1 MRKALKHGFFSAL
14 AWTFLLA
21 SRSLPSKGSLKLG
34 EALGYLIL
42 RFDVKGRRIAY
53 GNLSSSFPSLTP
65 KEIKGMVARCYRNLG
80 MSIAEFSRLPRLSK
94 EEINGMAEVEG
105 IENLEAALRKGRGV
119 ILLTAHLGNWEL
131 LGAVLAARGYEV
143 NAIVSRLKVK
153 GLDRLVGRIRRSIGV
168 NPLPREALKSAVES
182 LKRNQILA
190 ILADIDTRARGA
202 FVKFFG
208 RRAFTPIGPILISLR
223 TGAPIV
229 PAFIVREGEKHRVF
243 ILEPLKLE
251 GDPPSDAQR
260 FTELIE
266 SFVRRYPDQWI
277 WMHRRWREV

>member
-14 AWTFLLA
+14 AWAFLLA
-21 SRSLPSKGSLKLG
+21 SRALPQKGSLKLG
-34 EALGYLIL
+34 EALGRLIC
-42 RFDVKGRRIAY
+42 RFDAEGRRIAY
-53 GNLSSSFPSLTP
+53 GNLSSSFPSLSP
-65 KEIKGMVARCYRNLG
+65 KEIRWMVVRCYRNLG
-80 MSIAEFSRLPRLSK
+80 VSIAEFSRLPRLSR
-94 EEINGMAEVEG
+94 ERISGMAEVEG
-105 IENLEAALRKGRGV
+105 VENLEAALRGGRGA

-168 NPLPREALKSAVES
+168 NPIPRESLKSAVES

-190 ILADIDTRARGA
+190 ILADIDTRARGV
-202 FVKFFG
+202 FVRFFG
-208 RRAFTPIGPILISLR
+208 RRAFAPIGPISISLQ

-229 PAFIVREGEKHRVF
+229 PAFIVREGRRHRIF
-243 ILEPLKLE
+243 ILEPLKPE

-260 FTELIE
+260 LTELIE